1 MNKEKSTQVQRGR
14 NSKLTNH
21 ELLKIVKEIDHLPVK
36 LSKPISLS
44 QMVHFYNRYWNNDLT
59 DEEDSSSSPDY

>member
-1 MNKEKSTQVQRGR
+1 MNKEIKVQRGR

-21 ELLKIVKEIDHLPVK
+21 ELLKIVKETDRLPVK
-36 LSKPISLS
+36 LSKPISLT

-59 DEEDSSSSPDY
+59 DEEDTSSSPDY